1 LGAHADVRGAVG
13 AYLFWEERCTADW
26 HTGRTYRHAQVQ
38 KRLGKE
44 TIMQRPYVP
53 TALLTL
59 VLSLRL
65 GSLALASRDNP
76 ESVLPRVVATVLV
89 LDPRGLATIQTVDG
103 ARYEVL
109 TGTGWRVGDTV
120 TCEHIARTHVKWET
134 LNCRKS

>member
-1 LGAHADVRGAVG
+1 MR
-13 AYLFWEERCTADW
+13 
-26 HTGRTYRHAQVQ
+26 
-38 KRLGKE
+38 
-44 TIMQRPYVP
+44 RPSRY

-59 VLSLRL
+59 GLSLSL
-65 GSLALASRDNP
+65 ASLALASRDHP
-76 ESVLPRVVATVLV
+76 ESVLPRVVATVLA

-134 LNCRKS
+134 LNCRQS